1 MTELCRYNNLTIGM
15 SGTRRFITPSIK
27 SATEVGVQINDI
39 SPESVLKDALNT
51 AAIEVARYRVRV
63 GKGDVLGLQEARI
76 VQGWIR
82 AMTDLMKELREAEKA
97 DALKDMTNEELRAIA
112 KRLIKED
119 EETIPVESRAAVVED
134 NDDDS

>member
-1 MTELCRYNNLTIGM
+1 M

-119 EETIPVESRAAVVED
+119 EETIPVETRAAVIED

>member
-1 MTELCRYNNLTIGM
+1 M
-15 SGTRRFITPSIK
+15 SGTRRFITTSIK
-27 SATEVGVQINDI
+27 SATEVGVQLNDI

-63 GKGDVLGLQEARI
+63 GKGDILGLQEARI

-119 EETIPVESRAAVVED
+119 EETVSVESRTADSESQ
-134 NDDDS
+134 DDT